1 MTPEQWQ
8 QIKTV
13 LAVALEVDDPG
24 RRAAYLDEVCGTD
37 RWMRDEVDRLLRAD
51 AMAGAQFLANSP
63 LTDPSARG
71 ERQTDPL
78 IGRRVGGYHIL
89 DLIGVGA
96 MGEVYRAR
104 DTKLGR
110 EVALKLLPSEFV
122 HDPDRIA
129 RFGREAQLLAALN
142 HPHIGAIY
150 GLEDNGGVP
159 ALVLEL
165 VEGETLADRIGRG
178 LTSINEARPIARQ
191 IIDALEAAHEQGII
205 HRDLKPANV
214 KITPKGNVKL
224 LDFGLAKMTAEAAIG
239 SRHTQ
244 SPAVAV
250 TVAGTRDG
258 RILGTAAY
266 MSPEQALGQPVDAR
280 TDIWAFGCVLY
291 ELVTGRRPFAGST
304 VTETMAAILEREP
317 DWQALPVG
325 TPPDIRE
332 VLQRCLQKDVAR
344 RLQHIGDA
352 RAVIEEKH
360 QEVDGGNRRQRQR
373 RLVAVPWVST
383 ALGGAIVALV
393 VASWPMPAL
402 EPPLPIPFA
411 TEAEVQAMPRWSPA
425 GDRIAYVAAVDSV
438 LQVFVKSPGSAAP
451 TQITRETT
459 GSLNP
464 MWSPDGTR
472 IYYVTG
478 TRPNNRLR
486 SVAAAGGQSET
497 VLDRVSQAD
506 VSPDGKTL
514 AVLLHDAARRY
525 RLAFSSPPGAA
536 PRPYTQPPLIEFS
549 NSGIATYFRFDPSG
563 QFVGLSTVRAGQP
576 EFWKI
581 PMDGGPPQEMLRGI
595 GGVGGRFTWSRH
607 GNAII
612 GDAPWPSAADFHLS
626 MMDWSAH
633 RRRAITSGPTRE
645 TFPSLSPDGRTLA
658 YTSGELGYDIIDVP
672 LNGSVTRDLIAT
684 ARRETAPAWAPD
696 GLHFVYDTDRSG
708 APEIWLRNRIDGSE
722 RRIVDSA
729 IVPEATQFT
738 DSAISPDG
746 TRLAYRARREP
757 DWYGIWLSPLS
768 GGAPVP
774 LWNDQTRS
782 PQRGPS
788 WSPDGTWIA
797 YYGIRDSKPAV
808 MKVRV
813 GANGPAEFITT
824 MATYQPVRWS
834 PRGDWIAFR
843 DGQALKIVSP
853 DGQYQRVISK
863 RAWETYGWSKDGA
876 ALYGIASDANRRLVL
891 ATIDVETG
899 HEHQIADIGTMPPA
913 FDLAENFNE
922 FPYRGFS
929 LHPDGSSFL
938 TSVLR
943 AKMQI
948 YLMKDFDRGGRL
960 ADHWWRRQ

>member
-1 MTPEQWQ
+1 MTPERWQ

-24 RRAAYLDEVCGTD
+24 RRAAHLDEVCGTD

-63 LTDPSARG
+63 LTDPSACS

-89 DLIGVGA
+89 DLIGVGG
-96 MGEVYRAR
+96 MGEVYRAL

-110 EVALKLLPSEFV
+110 EVALKLLPGEFV
-122 HDPDRIA
+122 HDPERIA

-142 HPHIGAIY
+142 HPHIAAIF

-178 LTSINEARPIARQ
+178 PMSINEARPIARQ
-191 IIDALEAAHEQGII
+191 IIEALEAAHQRGII

-214 KITPKGNVKL
+214 KITPNGTVKL
-224 LDFGLAKMTAEAAIG
+224 LDFGLAKMTAEEAIG
-239 SRHTQ
+239 RRHRQ

-250 TVAGTRDG
+250 TVDGTRDG
-258 RILGTAAY
+258 RILGTAGY
-266 MSPEQALGQPVDAR
+266 MSPEQALGQPVDTR
-280 TDIWAFGCVLY
+280 TDIWSFGCVLY

-304 VTETMAAILEREP
+304 VTETMAAIVEREP

-325 TPPDIRE
+325 TRPNIRE

-352 RAVIEEKH
+352 RALIEEKH
-360 QEVDGGNRRQRQR
+360 QDVDGGNRRQRQR
-373 RLVAVPWVST
+373 RLVVVPWVST
-383 ALGGAIVALV
+383 ALSGAIVALV

-438 LQVFVKSPGSAAP
+438 LQVFVKSLGSAAP

-478 TRPNNRLR
+478 TRPSNRLR

-497 VLDRVSQAD
+497 VLNHVSQAD

-514 AVLLHDAARRY
+514 AVLLYDAAGRY

-536 PRPYTQPPLIEFS
+536 PRPYAQPPLTEFS

-581 PMDGGPPQEMLRGI
+581 PMDGGPPQELLQGI
-595 GGVGGRFTWSRH
+595 RGVGGRFTWSRH
-607 GNAII
+607 GNGII
-612 GDAPWPSAADFHLS
+612 GDAPWPTAPEFHLS
-626 MMDWSAH
+626 MMDWSSR
-633 RRRAITSGPTRE
+633 RRRAITSGPARDS
-645 TFPSLSPDGRTLA
+645 FPSLSPDGTTLA
-658 YTSGELGYDIIDVP
+658 FTSGELGYDVIDVP
-672 LNGSVTRDLIAT
+672 LNGSATRDVIAT

-696 GLHFVYDTDRSG
+696 GLHFAYVTDRSG
-708 APEIWLRNRIDGSE
+708 LPEIWLRNRMDGSE
-722 RRIVDSA
+722 RRIVDSTML
-729 IVPEATQFT
+729 PETTELT
-738 DSAISPDG
+738 DCAISPDG
-746 TRLAYRARREP
+746 TRVAYRARRGAE
-757 DWYGIWLSPLS
+757 WFGILVSS
-768 GGAPVP
+768 IAGDVPVP
-774 LWNDQTRS
+774 LWNDPARA

-797 YYGIRDSKPAV
+797 YYGIRDNKPAV
-808 MKVRV
+808 MKVRIGENV
-813 GANGPAEFITT
+813 PAEFIAT

-843 DGQALKIVSP
+843 DGQALTVGRRMAQASTASRQTRT
-853 DGQYQRVISK
+853 GAWSLQR
-863 RAWETYGWSKDGA
+863 
-876 ALYGIASDANRRLVL
+876 
-891 ATIDVETG
+891 
-899 HEHQIADIGTMPPA
+899 
-913 FDLAENFNE
+913 
-922 FPYRGFS
+922 
-929 LHPDGSSFL
+929 L
-938 TSVLR
+938 TSR
-943 AKMQI
+943 
-948 YLMKDFDRGGRL
+948 RGTSIRSRPSERCL
-960 ADHWWRRQ
+960 LPLTWRRTSTNSFTEGSVCIPMARAF

>member
-1 MTPEQWQ
+1 
-8 QIKTV
+8 V

-51 AMAGAQFLANSP
+51 AMAGRHFLENSP
-63 LTDPSARG
+63 PTGPSTGG
-71 ERQTDPL
+71 ERQPDPL
-78 IGRRVGGYHIL
+78 IGRRVGGYRIL
-89 DLIGVGA
+89 DLIGVGG

-142 HPHIGAIY
+142 HPRIAAIY
-150 GLEDNGGVP
+150 GLEDSDGVP

-165 VEGETLADRIGRG
+165 VEGETLADRIRRG
-178 LTSINEARPIARQ
+178 PTSIVEARSIARQ

-214 KITPKGNVKL
+214 KITPKGTVKL
-224 LDFGLAKMTAEAAIG
+224 LDFGLAKMTAEEAIG

-266 MSPEQALGQPVDAR
+266 MSPEQALGQPVDTR

-291 ELVTGRRPFAGST
+291 ELVTGRRPFGGST
-304 VTETMAAILEREP
+304 VSETMAAIVEREP
-317 DWQALPVG
+317 DWHALPVD
-325 TPPDIRE
+325 TPPDVRE
-332 VLQRCLQKDVAR
+332 LLKRCLEKDAAR

-352 RAVIEEKH
+352 RAVTEER
-360 QEVDGGNRRQRQR
+360 QQDLDAGNRPQRQH
-373 RLVAVPWVST
+373 RLVAVRWVSI
-383 ALGGAIVALV
+383 AVAGASMALV
-393 VASWPMPAL
+393 VALWPMSAL

-411 TEAEVQAMPRWSPA
+411 TEADVQLMPRWSPG

-438 LQVFVKSPGSAAP
+438 LQVFTKSPGSAAP
-451 TQITRETT
+451 TQITREPT

-478 TRPNNRLR
+478 TRPNSRLR
-486 SVAAAGGQSET
+486 SVAAAGGPSET
-497 VLDRVSQAD
+497 VLNRVSQAD

-514 AVLLHDAARRY
+514 AVLLYDAAGRY

-549 NSGIATYFRFDPSG
+549 NSAIATYFRFDPSG
-563 QFVGLSTVRAGQP
+563 QYVGVSTVRAGNL
-576 EFWKI
+576 EFWKV
-581 PMDGGPPQEMLRGI
+581 PVNGGSPQELLHGTD
-595 GGVGGRFTWSRH
+595 GVGGRFTWSRH
-607 GNAII
+607 GDGII
-612 GDAPWPSAADFHLS
+612 GDAPLLSGHDFHLS
-626 MMDWSAH
+626 TIDWSSH
-633 RRRAITSGPTRE
+633 RRRAITSGPARDS
-645 TFPSLSPDGRTLA
+645 FPSLSSDGRTLA
-658 YTSGELGYDIIDVP
+658 FTSGELGHDIIEVP
-672 LNGSVTRDLIAT
+672 LNGSVTREVIAT
-684 ARRETAPAWAPD
+684 SRREAAPAWAPD
-696 GLHFVYDTDRSG
+696 GLHIAYVTDRIGS
-708 APEIWLRNRIDGSE
+708 PEIWLRNRIDGSE
-722 RRIVDSA
+722 RRIVDST
-729 IVPEATQFT
+729 ILPEATELM
-738 DSAISPDG
+738 DCAISPDG
-746 TRLAYRARREP
+746 TRLAYRAIRKP
-757 DWYGIWLSPLS
+757 GWVAIWLSPLI
-768 GGAPVP
+768 GGAPMP
-774 LWNDQTRS
+774 LWNDPARS

-788 WSPDGTWIA
+788 WSPDGAWIA

-813 GANGPAEFITT
+813 GANGPAEFIAT